1 MLKIAVLFPIVRTL
15 FKTTFTK
22 ATSAAN
28 AGGRKAPV
36 IAAAIAIAAALPLPA
51 SAQQQTGPQPR
62 LSTTQLSAGIHIIR
76 AEVANTDATRRD
88 GLMFRR
94 ELPGNDGMLFVF
106 DQPDVQCFW
115 MRNTLLPLS
124 IAFIADDGT
133 IVNIEDM
140 APQTED
146 PHCAKKPVRY
156 ALEMAQ
162 GWFGKH
168 GITAGKK
175 LDGLP

>member
-1 MLKIAVLFPIVRTL
+1 MSKNAVLFSVSRTL
-15 FKTTFTK
+15 FKLPFFQ
-22 ATSAAN
+22 AI
-28 AGGRKAPV
+28 RP
-36 IAAAIAIAAALPLPA
+36 AAAAFFLAATAALALPAAA
-51 SAQQQTGPQPR
+51 QQAGPQPS
-62 LSTTQLSAGIHIIR
+62 LPTVQLSAGIHIIR
-76 AEVANTDATRRD
+76 AEVADSDETRRN

-106 DQPDVQCFW
+106 EQPDVQCFW
-115 MRNTLLPLS
+115 MRNTILPLS

-162 GWFGKH
+162 GWFEQH
-168 GITAGKK
+168 GIKAGKK

>member
-1 MLKIAVLFPIVRTL
+1 MKKLVMGL
-15 FKTTFTK
+15 
-22 ATSAAN
+22 
-28 AGGRKAPV
+28 
-36 IAAAIAIAAALPLPA
+36 AAACLAAGVAG
-51 SAQQQTGPQPR
+51 SGWAQQQQTPEQ
-62 LSTTQLSAGIHIIR
+62 R
-76 AEVANTDATRRD
+76 AI
-88 GLMFRR
+88 GLMNR
-94 ELPGNDGMLFVF
+94 PTMPVNDGMLFVF
-106 DQPDVQCFW
+106 EQPDVQCFW

-133 IVNIEDM
+133 IVNIENM

-162 GWFGKH
+162 GWFEQH
-168 GITAGKK
+168 GIKAGKK

>member
-1 MLKIAVLFPIVRTL
+1 MPKNAVLFPAVHTL
-15 FKTTFTK
+15 FKTAFFK
-22 ATSAAN
+22 AATLRAASV
-28 AGGRKAPV
+28 AL
-36 IAAAIAIAAALPLPA
+36 AATALALPLSA
-51 SAQQQTGPQPR
+51 SAQRLPGPQHQAGPQAP
-62 LSTTQLSAGIHIIR
+62 LPTAQLSAGIHIIR
-76 AEVANTDATRRD
+76 AEVANTEATRRD
-88 GLMFRR
+88 GLMFRK

-106 DQPDVQCFW
+106 ERPDVQCFW

-162 GWFGKH
+162 GWFDQH
-168 GITAGKK
+168 GITAGRK

>member
-1 MLKIAVLFPIVRTL
+1 MLKNAVLFPVSRTL
-15 FKTTFTK
+15 FKTAFFK
-22 ATSAAN
+22 SAPVSALSAALT
-28 AGGRKAPV
+28 
-36 IAAAIAIAAALPLPA
+36 AAALTLGA
-51 SAQQQTGPQPR
+51 SAFAQTGPQPP
-62 LSTTQLSAGIHIIR
+62 LPTTQLSAGIHIIR
-76 AEVANTDATRRD
+76 AEVANSDATRRD
-88 GLMFRR
+88 GLMFRK

-106 DQPDVQCFW
+106 EQPDVQCFW

-133 IVNIEDM
+133 IVNIDDM

-162 GWFGKH
+162 GWFDQH
-168 GITAGKK
+168 GIKAGRKI
-175 LDGLP
+175 DGLP

>member
-1 MLKIAVLFPIVRTL
+1 MLKNTVLFPAVHTL
-15 FKTTFTK
+15 FKTAIIK
-22 ATSAAN
+22 AASLRAASAATI
-28 AGGRKAPV
+28 AGAL
-36 IAAAIAIAAALPLPA
+36 AAAAFALPLPA
-51 SAQQQTGPQPR
+51 SAQNQTGPQPALR
-62 LSTTQLSAGIHIIR
+62 TTQLSAGIHIIR
-76 AEVANTDATRRD
+76 AEVADTEATRRD
-88 GLMFRR
+88 GLMFRK

-106 DQPDVQCFW
+106 EQPDVQCFW

-162 GWFGKH
+162 GWFNEH
-168 GITAGKK
+168 GIKTGKK